1 MSQFMNGLY
10 NLLDQWQPLIWIVA
24 ALVIFVS
31 GIACMIPMQEI
42 RDKGRKAFPGIV
54 LGCGVALM
62 AVTIAKEISA
72 AWAF

>member
-10 NLLDQWQPLIWIVA
+10 NLLEQWQPLISILA
-24 ALVIFVS
+24 ALVIFGAGV
-31 GIACMIPMQEI
+31 ACMIPLQEV
-42 RDKGRKAFPGIV
+42 RDKGRKAFPGI
-54 LGCGVALM
+54 LIGCGIAIM